1 MFRLSCVF
9 FLVLLLTVA
18 LPAADNRAIADAAFD
33 ELLSR
38 DFDALAK
45 RFSPEMNA
53 AMPSEKLPGAVGP
66 VLKSLGALRSGRPE
80 PQVTSSQGYDVF
92 LYTAEFEN
100 AKMTVVISI
109 NSAGQV
115 GGLFL
120 RPPQPEPAKPG
131 ELAVTSGDMK
141 LPATLVVPEGRQSID
156 PYAHWWSSGRING
169 SVSSILISDRH
180 VL

>member
-53 AMPSEKLPGAVGP
+53 AMPSEKLPGRTWP
-66 VLKSLGALRSGRPE
+66 SWSTLTR
-80 PQVTSSQGYDVF
+80 
-92 LYTAEFEN
+92 
-100 AKMTVVISI
+100 
-109 NSAGQV
+109 
-115 GGLFL
+115 LF
-120 RPPQPEPAKPG
+120 A
-131 ELAVTSGDMK
+131 AS
-141 LPATLVVPEGRQSID
+141 
-156 PYAHWWSSGRING
+156 
-169 SVSSILISDRH
+169 
-180 VL
+180 